1 MKTIVVK
8 VSNNVFELI
17 TSRPSLHYAIGYV
30 NEEIGI
36 STDWHLELIMYGSEL
51 DSSFYYN
58 CRRDS
63 DDKLLYQCRVMV

>member
-8 VSNNVFELI
+8 VSNNVFELV
-17 TSRPSLHYAIGYV
+17 TSRSSLHYAIGYV
-30 NEEIGI
+30 NKEIGV

-63 DDKLLYQCRVMV
+63 DNKLLYQCRVMA